1 MRLFRTFVLASLVAV
16 SGCATLSQIRA
27 LNRIDFSIA
36 GVDRVHL
43 SGIDVENVRSFTDL
57 GFRDAANLAASY
69 RAGELPLSF
78 DVSIQGANPAD
89 NGDARLVR
97 MEWTLF
103 LEGRETVS
111 GLLAEEYL
119 FPTGQATTFPLAVEL
134 DLIDFFDGN
143 AQDLFELALSLSGNG
158 GSPKTVGLTILPT
171 INTAIGPIAYPEP
184 IRMERRVGG

>member
-1 MRLFRTFVLASLVAV
+1 MRLFRTLVLASLLAA
-16 SGCATLSQIRA
+16 SGCATLNQLRA
-27 LNRIDFSIA
+27 LHRVDFSID
-36 GVDRVHL
+36 GVSRVHL
-43 SGIDVENVRSFTDL
+43 SGIDVENVRGFSDL
-57 GFRDAANLAASY
+57 GFRDAASLAASY
-69 RAGELPLSF
+69 SAGELPLTF
-78 DVSIQGANPAD
+78 DVGIRAANPAD

-119 FPTGQATTFPLAVEL
+119 FPTGEATTFPLAVDL

-158 GSPKTVGLTILPT
+158 GGSKTIGLEILPVVS
-171 INTAIGPIAYPEP
+171 TALGPIAYPEP
-184 IRMERRVGG
+184 IRMERLVGR